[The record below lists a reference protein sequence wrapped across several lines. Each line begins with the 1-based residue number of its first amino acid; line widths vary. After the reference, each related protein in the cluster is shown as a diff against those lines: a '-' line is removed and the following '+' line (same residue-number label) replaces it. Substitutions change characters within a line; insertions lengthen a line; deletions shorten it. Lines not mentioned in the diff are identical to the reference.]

1 MPGYVSA
8 VADGVVRHQSRVSG
22 RDVPDHPIGKR
33 ARTLAADPAR
43 DLTRNPNRVTL
54 TPRPPRRASR
64 HDRPPSA
71 TRSGA
76 KRGQP

>member
-54 TPRPPRRASR
+54 TPPAPAPGIPP
-64 HDRPPSA
+64 
-71 TRSGA
+71 
-76 KRGQP
+76 